1 MAKEALYVPEERLAE
16 VISVIRAGLEVS
28 PDISEETA
36 HNLSAWCE
44 EEDEYLQRLQKDD
57 DNV

>member
-1 MAKEALYVPEERLAE
+1 MAKEALYVSEERLAE

-44 EEDEYLQRLQKDD
+44 EEDEYLQRLQEDD
-57 DNV
+57 E